1 MEFDH
6 KEETPYNISWKKV
19 KDKKMLAIYIG
30 VGLITISSLI
40 YGYASYQATYFKDAE
55 IKKLKADLEEANTK
69 LQRIDALENQVKTL
83 EASLA
88 TKSSSKEEA
97 KKETKTPPK
106 NGVKKNPPHKR
117 VAKKAKSTKGIMF
130 TNKDSPVVRVIRNL

>member
-1 MEFDH
+1 MIFNH
-6 KEETPYNISWKKV
+6 
-19 KDKKMLAIYIG
+19 
-30 VGLITISSLI
+30 
-40 YGYASYQATYFKDAE
+40 

-88 TKSSSKEEA
+88 TKASSKEEA

-117 VAKKAKSTKGIMF
+117 VAKKAKSTKAGDKKSIKK
-130 TNKDSPVVRVIRNL
+130 N